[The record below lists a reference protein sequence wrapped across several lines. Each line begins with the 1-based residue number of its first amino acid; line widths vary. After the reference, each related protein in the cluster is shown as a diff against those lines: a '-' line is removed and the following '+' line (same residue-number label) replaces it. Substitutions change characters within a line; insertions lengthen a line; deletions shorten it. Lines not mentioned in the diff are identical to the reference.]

1 MRYRFARALATR
13 INALAFDPS
22 PLFRTTSPRGTRP
35 HLMTNPRILV
45 LIPARMAAT
54 RLPGKP
60 LLAMAGLPMI
70 VHVLRRAEAAGIG
83 RVAVATDT
91 AEIAAAVKAHG
102 GEAVMT
108 RADHPSG
115 SDRIFEALGSLDP
128 GREAEGVVNLQGDFP
143 TISPD
148 NIRDVLA
155 PLEDP
160 AVDIATLA
168 AEIHTEEEALNPN
181 VVKAVGSPIGER
193 RMRAL
198 YFTRATAPW
207 GNGPRYHH
215 IGLYAYRRRALERFV
230 ALPPS
235 ALELREKLE
244 QLRAIEAGMRIDV
257 TIVDTV
263 PRGVDTPADLET
275 ARQILA
281 KA

>member
-1 MRYRFARALATR
+1 MTDTR
-13 INALAFDPS
+13 
-22 PLFRTTSPRGTRP
+22 T
-35 HLMTNPRILV
+35 LV

-60 LLAMAGLPMI
+60 LMDIAGLPMI
-70 VHVLRRAEAAGIG
+70 VHVLRSAEAAGIG

-91 AEIAAAVKAHG
+91 PEIAAVVSAHG

-115 SDRIFEALGSLDP
+115 SDRIFEALCKLDP
-128 GREAEGVVNLQGDFP
+128 RREAEFVVNLQGDFP
-143 TISPD
+143 TIRTD
-148 NIRDVLA
+148 NIRGVLD
-155 PLEDP
+155 PLADP

-168 AEIHTEEEALNPN
+168 AEIHTEEESLSPN
-181 VVKAVGSPIGER
+181 VVKMVGSQVSGR
-193 RMRAL
+193 RFRAL

-215 IGLYAYRRRALERFV
+215 IGLYAYRRAALERFV

-235 ALELREKLE
+235 TLEQQEKLE
-244 QLRAIEAGMRIDV
+244 QLRALEAGMRIDI

-275 ARQILA
+275 ARRILA